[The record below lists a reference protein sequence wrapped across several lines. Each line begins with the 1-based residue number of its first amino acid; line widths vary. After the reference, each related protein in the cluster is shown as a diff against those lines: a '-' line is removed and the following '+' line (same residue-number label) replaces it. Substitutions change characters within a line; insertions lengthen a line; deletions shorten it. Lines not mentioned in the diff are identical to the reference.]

1 MSKCSTSAVLPRPVT
16 KIICS
21 IPASRASSTAYWI
34 SGRSTTGS
42 NSFGIALVAGR
53 KRVPS
58 PATGNTALRIGLRLL
73 IGPTDTAPVVP
84 VNRSGIGSEGV
95 VVVEPSS
102 ISAVVEAA
110 NSKLARFLRAK
121 EDEEMLLRIGKRRPK
136 ELKEQRRTR
145 GSRARW
151 SAEPDFKVPT
161 CMVDRPRTSTGA
173 TSFHFS
179 YISISKQAFPTVGGK
194 PIEGAMGKVRNAA
207 LDHAKYIERD
217 GAAEVTS
224 LAHANYIERP
234 DAIENLDPSA
244 LIEEAIERQIASVGN
259 ETPTDEE
266 AQLLGLR
273 DVVPDGIP
281 SVFSNISNDP
291 FERQEYWR
299 AVERCERVPR
309 MHQLILDP
317 EVSPRWW
324 AALETASHLDPE
336 FKNHALTVQE
346 QHRQHMAAPV
356 PEGEARKPFKPA
368 PLPVNAER
376 AGKLLQQAM
385 HMPGFD
391 PALPPVEFK
400 SGRGGRIQIRFV

>member
-1 MSKCSTSAVLPRPVT
+1 
-16 KIICS
+16 
-21 IPASRASSTAYWI
+21 
-34 SGRSTTGS
+34 
-42 NSFGIALVAGR
+42 
-53 KRVPS
+53 
-58 PATGNTALRIGLRLL
+58 
-73 IGPTDTAPVVP
+73 
-84 VNRSGIGSEGV
+84 
-95 VVVEPSS
+95 
-102 ISAVVEAA
+102 
-110 NSKLARFLRAK
+110 
-121 EDEEMLLRIGKRRPK
+121 
-136 ELKEQRRTR
+136 
-145 GSRARW
+145 SRARW
-151 SAEPDFKVPT
+151 SAVPDFKVPT

-179 YISISKQAFPTVGGK
+179 YISISKQGFPVVDGK
-194 PIEGAMGKVRNAA
+194 PLEGWTGKTRNAA

-217 GAAEVTS
+217 GAAEVAGV
-224 LAHANYIERP
+224 AHANYIERP
-234 DAIENLDPSA
+234 EAIENLDPSA
-244 LIEEAIERQIASVGN
+244 LIEEAIERQIASVVN

-273 DVVPDGIP
+273 DVIPDGIP

-324 AALETASHLDPE
+324 AALEAASHLDPE

-385 HMPGFD
+385 QMPGFD

-400 SGRGGRIQIRFV
+400 SGRGGRIQIRFVAELPHEVTPEDRALIVQNFCDRLASLETRVDPDGTERKVGMMYTAVIHAPEAHNDSRNYHLHIVAHDRPARYLEDEGQWDFEVEEHFNLKGMDRVRYPYRQNKIGEVSQHKS